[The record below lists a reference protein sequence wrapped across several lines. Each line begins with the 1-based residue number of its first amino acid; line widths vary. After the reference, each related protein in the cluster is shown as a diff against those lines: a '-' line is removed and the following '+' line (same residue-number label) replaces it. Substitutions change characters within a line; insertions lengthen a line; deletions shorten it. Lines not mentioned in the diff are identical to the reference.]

1 MDNSAF
7 VSIPR
12 VSDPALLELAI
23 TPKRDGDRVAVYA
36 LLFIFSICAH
46 AAWTALRSRYRQ
58 SEQKSPIRRAV
69 WYNHLD
75 PILGL
80 DVLWMCAKGFSQ
92 SRLLEV
98 TRNFVSELKTV
109 SYLYLGKQAV
119 LTIDPVNLKAMLS
132 GRFADFGL
140 GSTRKKSLQP
150 LFGNAIFNSDGETW
164 KVGSLKIRLRLPCA
178 DLRF

>member
-7 VSIPR
+7 LSIPR

-23 TPKRDGDRVAVYA
+23 ASRRDGGHVAVYA

-46 AAWTALRSRYRQ
+46 ATWTALRGRYRQ
-58 SEQKSPIRRAV
+58 SEQKSPIGRTV
-69 WYNHLD
+69 WYKHLD
-75 PILGL
+75 PLLGL
-80 DVLWMCAKGFSQ
+80 DVLWMCAKGFAQ

-98 TRNFVSELKTV
+98 TRNFVSEVKTV

-119 LTIDPVNLKAMLS
+119 LTIDPTNLKAMLS
-132 GRFADFGL
+132 VRFLDFGL

-150 LFGNAIFNSDGETW
+150 LFGNAIFNSDGESW
-164 KVGSLKIRLRLPCA
+164 KVGSLEILSSNTWC
-178 DLRF
+178 